1 MSIKPV
7 FTPHLESGIPSLKG
21 KASHVPALLF
31 PVSTVPQG
39 QGNLKMNMNSTLNST
54 NVPNANGGFDLSETV
69 LILSTHAINLLV
81 SLPLNSYV
89 IILLFPGHGAMDAS
103 EVLNLNQAFAELV
116 LVILGPFHSMCIV
129 DLNLCLSKPL
139 GFLLGLSVMSRCVFQ
154 CCVCVER
161 YVAVVHPV
169 AFLKYKPLR
178 YRLACCVLTWLGM
191 FAVGVWC
198 SVTYPSV
205 PYTVF
210 AAIYL
215 LILAVDVF
223 CGLSIL
229 RKLVCPGPRG
239 VESNV
244 SEMNL
249 AKKKAFVIVSVNL
262 LLFLIQNVPISV
274 AFGMEQSVSSYEF
287 GLTLI
292 ISLAINTV
300 TGFLQP
306 LSVLRRHGKL
316 SRSVESQRPHTSSK
330 SVDDIRVMSDAVSK
344 RASDMQV

>member
-1 MSIKPV
+1 
-7 FTPHLESGIPSLKG
+7 
-21 KASHVPALLF
+21 
-31 PVSTVPQG
+31 
-39 QGNLKMNMNSTLNST
+39 MNMNSTLNST
-54 NVPNANGGFDLSETV
+54 NVPDANGGFDLAGTV
-69 LILSTHAINLLV
+69 LILFLHAINLLV
-81 SLPLNSYV
+81 GLPLNSYV
-89 IILLFPGHGAMDAS
+89 IILLFPGRGALDAS
-103 EVLNLNQAFAELV
+103 KVFNLNQAFAELV
-116 LVILGPFHSMCIV
+116 LVILGPFQSMCIV
-129 DLNLCLSKPL
+129 DFNLCLFKPL

-191 FAVGVWC
+191 FAVGIWC
-198 SVTYPSV
+198 SVTFPSV

-210 AAIYL
+210 AAAYL

-229 RKLVCPGPRG
+229 RKLVCPGPRD

-274 AFGMEQSVSSYEF
+274 AFGMEQSVSNYEF
-287 GLTLI
+287 GMTVI

-316 SRSVESQRPHTSSK
+316 SLTFSACCPQLSAWE
-330 SVDDIRVMSDAVSK
+330 
-344 RASDMQV
+344 